1 MNAEL
6 HSLLIKY
13 TDTQDLVGATI
24 GEISFIVML
33 TSLGCLLGSSAVGL
47 LMDMIRRSELYC
59 GTGTYVNVIFLFN
72 LYAHS
77 FKVGM
82 HQISGRIIWP
92 FYTVP
97 HIRSDIGF
105 DLPNTGIRPDIGTVL
120 KIAR

>member
-77 FKVGM
+77 FKVG
-82 HQISGRIIWP
+82 RDAP
-92 FYTVP
+92 DFRP
-97 HIRSDIGF
+97 HNLAFLYRTPYPVGYLI
-105 DLPNTGIRPDIGTVL
+105 
-120 KIAR
+120 